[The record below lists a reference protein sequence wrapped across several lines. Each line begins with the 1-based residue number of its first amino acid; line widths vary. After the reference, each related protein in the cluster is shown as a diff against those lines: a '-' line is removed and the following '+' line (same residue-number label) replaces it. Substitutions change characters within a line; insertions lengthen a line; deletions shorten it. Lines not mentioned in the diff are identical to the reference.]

1 MTRNCA
7 AGEEEQDLRDTS
19 STEGGHRA
27 HGASN
32 RGEPPHATA
41 QVSLHLR
48 EARRTGQNGDIHT
61 HIQYIVMM
69 IMDHYYSV
77 FCCLHHHT

>member
-19 STEGGHRA
+19 STEGGYRA

-48 EARRTGQNGDIHT
+48 EARRT
-61 HIQYIVMM
+61 
-69 IMDHYYSV
+69 
-77 FCCLHHHT
+77 